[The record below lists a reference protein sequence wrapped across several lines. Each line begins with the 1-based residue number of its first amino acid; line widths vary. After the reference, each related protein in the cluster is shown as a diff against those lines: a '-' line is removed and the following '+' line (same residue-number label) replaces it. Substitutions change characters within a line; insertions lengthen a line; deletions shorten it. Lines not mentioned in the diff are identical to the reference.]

1 MHQHYVMFKLKDEY
15 KKDLPEVVK
24 KLKRLQDE
32 IPLIKMSEVFVNEI
46 HGPHSYD
53 VMFHAVFDDT
63 ESFKAYMKHPAHI
76 PVQKYIEE
84 RVFIDKIADIDFVQ
98 E

>member
-24 KLKRLQDE
+24 RLKSLQDQ
-32 IPLIKMSEVFVNEI
+32 IPLIRMSEVFVNHI
-46 HGPHSYD
+46 KGPHSYD
-53 VMFHAVFDDT
+53 VMFHAVFDNT
-63 ESFKAYMKHPAHI
+63 ESFHSYMKHPAHI

-84 RVFIDKIADIDFVQ
+84 RVIVEKIADIDFVV
-98 E
+98 